1 MEKRSSV
8 FARLLAALALA
19 AAVVAV
25 VVIVSAA
32 TSDDSHPGQRQH
44 RSGQTKHEEGEG
56 EGEGAKQ
63 RTKAATYTVKS
74 GDTLIAIAHQTGL
87 PVAEILALNPEVDP
101 QILTVGQTLKL
112 K

>member
-32 TSDDSHPGQRQH
+32 TSDESNPGQRHH
-44 RSGQTKHEEGEG
+44 RSAPTKHEE

-63 RTKAATYTVKS
+63 PTKAATYTVKS
-74 GDTLIAIAHQTGL
+74 GDTLIAIAHQTGV
-87 PVAEILALNPEVDP
+87 PVAELLALNPEVDP
-101 QILTVGQTLKL
+101 QILIAGQTLKL
-112 K
+112 R